1 MLGLGRAPPKVITVE
16 YDPNDVDAFI
26 EIADAIEE
34 AFPKVIVNGNEQGP
48 GRPGSF
54 EVRVNSPSRRL
65 IFIMPISSA
74 YGSVR
79 GVNFSTVCEKSE
91 IFIVV
96 TLPNTVWY

>member
-1 MLGLGRAPPKVITVE
+1 MPLYHYLLFHEIFSSCAVHQLIGCLLLLVLGLGRAPPKVITVE

-54 EVRVNSPSRRL
+54 EVRVNSPSN
-65 IFIMPISSA
+65 IYHA
-74 YGSVR
+74 H
-79 GVNFSTVCEKSE
+79 
-91 IFIVV
+91 
-96 TLPNTVWY
+96 